1 MFKYYIGTTKVMK
14 ILVISPTYN
23 KRKNINRLVEMVLS
37 DNPEFDLL
45 IVDDNSPDGTGDKVK
60 KLQTKYKNL
69 YLETRPK
76 KSGLGTAYIFGFKW
90 ALEKKYENIIQM
102 DADLSHNPKDLPRMI
117 DKLQKYDLIIGSRY
131 INGISVI
138 NWPLRRLMLS
148 YGANAY
154 SRVIT
159 GMPIMDGTGGF
170 KAWKSSVLSSI
181 DLDSVKSQGYSF
193 QIEMNFRAW
202 VKKFNIKEIPII
214 FSDRTIGQSK
224 MSKAIVNEAIF
235 MVWRLRIWKI
245 FKWHH

>member
-1 MFKYYIGTTKVMK
+1 MK
-14 ILVISPTYN
+14 TLIISPTYN
-23 KRKNINRLVEMVLS
+23 ERKNIKQLVDMVIGE
-37 DNPEFDLL
+37 NPELHLL
-45 IVDDNSPDGTGDKVK
+45 IVDDNSPDGTGGKVK
-60 KLQTKYKNL
+60 KLQAEYKNL
-69 YLETRPK
+69 FLEKRPK
-76 KSGLGTAYIFGFKW
+76 KLGLGTAYIFGFKW
-90 ALEKKYENIIQM
+90 ALEKKYDNIIQM
-102 DADLSHNPKDLPRMI
+102 DADLSHNPKDLPRMVNN
-117 DKLQKYDLIIGSRY
+117 LQKYDLVIGSRY
-131 INGISVI
+131 INGISVV

-224 MSKAIVNEAIF
+224 MSKTIVYEAIF

-245 FKWHH
+245 FKWHI

>member
-1 MFKYYIGTTKVMK
+1 MK
-14 ILVISPTYN
+14 TLIISPTYN
-23 KRKNINRLVEMVLS
+23 ERKNIKQLVDMVIGE
-37 DNPEFDLL
+37 NPELHLL
-45 IVDDNSPDGTGDKVK
+45 IVDDNSPDGTGEKVK
-60 KLQTKYKNL
+60 MLQTEYKNL
-69 YLETRPK
+69 FLETRPK

-90 ALEKKYENIIQM
+90 ALEKKYDNIIQM
-102 DADLSHNPKDLPRMI
+102 DADLSHNPKDLPRMVNN
-117 DKLQKYDLIIGSRY
+117 LQKYDLVIGSRY
-131 INGISVI
+131 INGISVV

-224 MSKAIVNEAIF
+224 MSKTIVYEAIF

-245 FKWHH
+245 FKWHI

>member
-1 MFKYYIGTTKVMK
+1 MK
-14 ILVISPTYN
+14 TLIISPTYN
-23 KRKNINRLVEMVLS
+23 ERKNIKQLVDMVIGE
-37 DNPEFDLL
+37 NPELHLL
-45 IVDDNSPDGTGDKVK
+45 IVDDNSPDGTGEKVK
-60 KLQTKYKNL
+60 KLQTEYKNL
-69 YLETRPK
+69 FLETRPK

-90 ALEKKYENIIQM
+90 ALEKKYDNIIQM
-102 DADLSHNPKDLPRMI
+102 DADLSHNPKDLPRMVNN
-117 DKLQKYDLIIGSRY
+117 LQKYDLVIGSRY
-131 INGISVI
+131 INGISVV

-170 KAWKSSVLSSI
+170 KAWRSRVLSSI

-224 MSKAIVNEAIF
+224 MSKTIVYEAIF

-245 FKWHH
+245 FKWHI

>member
-1 MFKYYIGTTKVMK
+1 MK
-14 ILVISPTYN
+14 TLIISPTYN
-23 KRKNINRLVEMVLS
+23 ERKNIEQLVDMVIGE
-37 DNPEFDLL
+37 NPELHLL
-45 IVDDNSPDGTGDKVK
+45 IVDDNSPDGTGEKVK
-60 KLQTKYKNL
+60 KLQTEYKNL
-69 YLETRPK
+69 FLETRPK

-90 ALEKKYENIIQM
+90 ALEKKYDNIIQM
-102 DADLSHNPKDLPRMI
+102 DADLSHNPKDLPRMVNN
-117 DKLQKYDLIIGSRY
+117 LQKYDLVIGSRY
-131 INGISVI
+131 INGISVV

-170 KAWKSSVLSSI
+170 KAWRSSVLSSI

-224 MSKAIVNEAIF
+224 MSKTIVYEAIF

>member
-1 MFKYYIGTTKVMK
+1 MMK
-14 ILVISPTYN
+14 TLIISPTYN
-23 KRKNINRLVEMVLS
+23 ERKNIKQLVDMVIGK
-37 DNPEFDLL
+37 NPELHLL
-45 IVDDNSPDGTGDKVK
+45 IVDDNSPDGTGEKVK
-60 KLQTKYKNL
+60 KLQTEYKNL
-69 YLETRPK
+69 FLETRPK

-90 ALEKKYENIIQM
+90 ALEKKYDNIIQM
-102 DADLSHNPKDLPRMI
+102 DADLSHNPKDLPRMVNN
-117 DKLQKYDLIIGSRY
+117 LQKYDLVIGSRY
-131 INGISVI
+131 INGISVV

-224 MSKAIVNEAIF
+224 MSKTIVYEAIF

-245 FKWHH
+245 FKWHI

>member
-1 MFKYYIGTTKVMK
+1 MK
-14 ILVISPTYN
+14 TLIISPTYN
-23 KRKNINRLVEMVLS
+23 EENNIQQLVDLVLGE
-37 DNPEFDLL
+37 NPEFHLL

-60 KLQTKYKNL
+60 SLQSVYKNL
-69 YLETRPK
+69 FLETRSK

-90 ALEKKYENIIQM
+90 ALKKKYDHIIQM
-102 DADLSHNPKDLPRMI
+102 DADLSHNPKDLPRMVKNLK
-117 DKLQKYDLIIGSRY
+117 DNDVVIGSRY
-131 INGISVI
+131 INGISVV

-154 SRVIT
+154 SRIIT

-170 KAWKSSVLSSI
+170 KAWKAKVLSDI

-202 VKKFNIKEIPII
+202 VKSYIIKEIPII

-224 MSKAIVNEAIF
+224 MSKTIVYEAIF
-235 MVWRLRIWKI
+235 MVWRLRIWKL
-245 FKWHH
+245 FRWHT

>member
-1 MFKYYIGTTKVMK
+1 MK
-14 ILVISPTYN
+14 TLIISPTYN
-23 KRKNINRLVEMVLS
+23 EEKNIQQLVDLVLGE
-37 DNPEFDLL
+37 NPEFHLL

-60 KLQTKYKNL
+60 SLQSVYKNL
-69 YLETRPK
+69 FLETRSK

-90 ALEKKYENIIQM
+90 ALKKKYDHIIQM
-102 DADLSHNPKDLPRMI
+102 DADLSHNPKDLPRMVKNLKNS
-117 DKLQKYDLIIGSRY
+117 DVVIGSRY
-131 INGISVI
+131 INGISVV

-154 SRVIT
+154 SRIIT

-170 KAWKSSVLSSI
+170 KAWKAKVLSDI

-202 VKKFNIKEIPII
+202 VKSYIIKEIPII

-224 MSKAIVNEAIF
+224 MSKTIVYEAIF
-235 MVWRLRIWKI
+235 MVWRLRIWKL
-245 FKWHH
+245 FRWHT

>member
-1 MFKYYIGTTKVMK
+1 MK

-23 KRKNINRLVEMVLS
+23 EKKNIKRLVDMVLV

-45 IVDDNSPDGTGDKVK
+45 IVDDNSPDGTSEKVK
-60 KLQTKYKNL
+60 ELQDDYKNL
-69 YLETRPK
+69 HLEIREK

-90 ALEKKYENIIQM
+90 ALEHNYDIIIQM
-102 DADLSHNPKDLPRMI
+102 DADLSHNPKDLPMMVS
-117 DKLQKYDLIIGSRY
+117 KLKKNDLVIGSRY
-131 INGISVI
+131 IKGISVV
-138 NWPLRRLMLS
+138 NWPLRRLRLS
-148 YGANAY
+148 YGANTY
-154 SRVIT
+154 SRIIT

-170 KAWKSSVLSSI
+170 KAWTSKVLSDI

-202 VKKFNIKEIPII
+202 IKGYKIKEIPII

-224 MSKAIVNEAIF
+224 MSKKIVYEAIF

-245 FKWHH
+245 FGWHVK

>member
-1 MFKYYIGTTKVMK
+1 MK
-14 ILVISPTYN
+14 TLIISPTYN
-23 KRKNINRLVEMVLS
+23 ERKNIEQLVDMVIGE
-37 DNPEFDLL
+37 NPELHLL
-45 IVDDNSPDGTGDKVK
+45 IVDDNSPDGTGQKVK
-60 KLQTKYKNL
+60 KLQTEYKNL
-69 YLETRPK
+69 FLETRPK

-90 ALEKKYENIIQM
+90 ALEKNYDNIIQM
-102 DADLSHNPKDLPRMI
+102 DADLSHNPKDLPRMVNN
-117 DKLQKYDLIIGSRY
+117 LQKYDLVIGSRY
-131 INGISVI
+131 INGISVV

-170 KAWKSSVLSSI
+170 KAWRSSVLSSI

-224 MSKAIVNEAIF
+224 MSKTIVYEAIF

-245 FKWHH
+245 FKWHI

>member
-1 MFKYYIGTTKVMK
+1 MK
-14 ILVISPTYN
+14 TLIISPTYN
-23 KRKNINRLVEMVLS
+23 EKKNIQQLVDLVLGE
-37 DNPEFDLL
+37 NLEFHLL

-60 KLQTKYKNL
+60 SLQSIYKNL
-69 YLETRPK
+69 FLETRSK

-90 ALEKKYENIIQM
+90 ALKNRYKNIIQM
-102 DADLSHNPKDLPRMI
+102 DADLSHNPKDLPRMVKNLKNN
-117 DKLQKYDLIIGSRY
+117 DVVIGSRY
-131 INGISVI
+131 INGISVV

-154 SRVIT
+154 SRIIT

-170 KAWKSSVLSSI
+170 KAWKAKVLSDI

-202 VKKFNIKEIPII
+202 VKSYKIKEIPII

-224 MSKAIVNEAIF
+224 MSKTIVYEAIF
-235 MVWRLRIWKI
+235 MVWRLRIWKL
-245 FKWHH
+245 FRWHI

>member
-1 MFKYYIGTTKVMK
+1 MK
-14 ILVISPTYN
+14 TLIISPTYN
-23 KRKNINRLVEMVLS
+23 ERKNIKQLVDMVIGE
-37 DNPEFDLL
+37 NPDFHLL

-60 KLQTKYKNL
+60 EFQTKYKNL
-69 YLETRPK
+69 YLETRQK

-90 ALEKKYENIIQM
+90 ALKNNYDNIIQM
-102 DADLSHNPKDLPRMI
+102 DADLSHNPKDLPRMVE
-117 DKLQKYDLIIGSRY
+117 KLQKYDLIIGSRY
-131 INGISVI
+131 INGISVV

-170 KAWKSSVLSSI
+170 KAWRSSVLKSI

-202 VKKFNIKEIPII
+202 VKRFNIKEIPII

-224 MSKAIVNEAIF
+224 MSKTIVYEAIF

-245 FKWHH
+245 FKWHS

>member
-1 MFKYYIGTTKVMK
+1 
-14 ILVISPTYN
+14 
-23 KRKNINRLVEMVLS
+23 MV
-37 DNPEFDLL
+37 DN
-45 IVDDNSPDGTGDKVK
+45 
-60 KLQTKYKNL
+60 
-69 YLETRPK
+69 
-76 KSGLGTAYIFGFKW
+76 
-90 ALEKKYENIIQM
+90 
-102 DADLSHNPKDLPRMI
+102 
-117 DKLQKYDLIIGSRY
+117 LQKYDLIIGSRY
-131 INGISVI
+131 INGISVV

-224 MSKAIVNEAIF
+224 MSKTIVYEAIF
-235 MVWRLRIWKI
+235 MVWRLRIWKL
-245 FKWHH
+245 FRWHI